1 METFNSRMSEKAKSC
16 IWMSMM
22 YSVTA
27 IALCLVLVL
36 LSEKNIDNLVAFIA
50 CFIFMALTSCIRI
63 YNTEYNITD
72 GILNVKD
79 FKSKSIKIAE
89 IKKITLLKDKK
100 RFTLN
105 IPYDTIVEE
114 KNGKK
119 TCLAP
124 ENRNEMVGIL
134 KNINPEIIFD

>member
-1 METFNSRMSEKAKSC
+1 MKTFNSRMSEKVKSC

-89 IKKITLLKDKK
+89 IKKITLL
-100 RFTLN
+100 
-105 IPYDTIVEE
+105 
-114 KNGKK
+114 
-119 TCLAP
+119 P

>member
-1 METFNSRMSEKAKSC
+1 MPD
-16 IWMSMM
+16 
-22 YSVTA
+22 
-27 IALCLVLVL
+27 LVL
-36 LSEKNIDNLVAFIA
+36 LSERNVDNLIPFIA

-63 YNTEYNITD
+63 YQTEYSITD
-72 GILNVKD
+72 EYLNVRG
-79 FKSKSIKIAE
+79 FKYKSINILDIKE
-89 IKKITLLKDKK
+89 ITALKEKK

-105 IPYDTIVEE
+105 IPYDTIIVE

-119 TCLAP
+119 TYLAP

>member
-1 METFNSRMSEKAKSC
+1 M
-16 IWMSMM
+16 
-22 YSVTA
+22 
-27 IALCLVLVL
+27 
-36 LSEKNIDNLVAFIA
+36 
-50 CFIFMALTSCIRI
+50 
-63 YNTEYNITD
+63 
-72 GILNVKD
+72 
-79 FKSKSIKIAE
+79 
-89 IKKITLLKDKK
+89 KDKK